1 MMTEVDSIKD
11 QLIDRLWLPIALEGG
26 LIFFPRLRKN
36 KRMKLFTLT
45 NDRNFNEIIKFEN
58 NKLTKRKQIVAWAR
72 DTFKKIRL
80 ETESIGLVLGG
91 SLFED
96 SILSNSCPLV
106 EHFPRDLINLDFSSQ
121 YPELENG
128 RVEREINSLE
138 KTIYLQYQK
147 NGSSFVLLL
156 TTLIDSND
164 IERDVIVQSS
174 NVIQISGWVG
184 LNIANFSQVI
194 SDVNEKSDLIKALTI
209 ELCQK
214 YGYINI
220 KSDGAILAIPRSRE
234 QLCSVVGIFRK

>member
-1 MMTEVDSIKD
+1 MTEVDSIKD

-128 RVEREINSLE
+128 RVEREISSLE
-138 KTIYLQYQK
+138 KTINLQYQK
-147 NGSSFVLLL
+147 RGNGFILIY
-156 TTLIDSND
+156 TTLIDTNNID
-164 IERDVIVQSS
+164 KVTIVQTSDT
-174 NVIQISGWVG
+174 IQVNGWTG
-184 LNIANFSQVI
+184 LNLTNFSQVI
-194 SDVNEKSDLIKALTI
+194 SETNAKKELIKTLVMKI
-209 ELCQK
+209 SQK
-214 YGYINI
+214 YKYTNI
-220 KSDGAILAIPRSRE
+220 KLDSLMLAIPNYQE
-234 QLCSVVGIFRK
+234 QLCSVAGIFKK